1 MQGPTYI
8 SSDIVAQEEAEF
20 PAMTVCPESTKYK
33 ENVLQQHG
41 IVTAKGYNYKVNL
54 TWSSNQTDVSDAEL
68 FELAT
73 NRLDELLQRFQIRFF
88 DTNPVSIFQTFASVM
103 FTTFQQPFSVYF
115 VFVKFRYSEKTKK
128 IWSYLPLIF
137 DIS

>member
-8 SSDIVAQEEAEF
+8 SSNIVAQEEAEF

-33 ENVLQQHG
+33 ENVLQEHG
-41 IVTAKGYNYKVNL
+41 IATAKGYNYKVNL

-73 NRLDELLQRFQIRFF
+73 NRLDELLQRFRIQFF
-88 DTNPVSIFQTFASVM
+88 NTDPVSIF
-103 FTTFQQPFSVYF
+103 
-115 VFVKFRYSEKTKK
+115 
-128 IWSYLPLIF
+128 
-137 DIS
+137 

>member
-8 SSDIVAQEEAEF
+8 SSDIVAQKEAEF

-33 ENVLQQHG
+33 ENVLQEHG
-41 IVTAKGYNYKVNL
+41 IATVKGYNYKVNL

-73 NRLDELLQRFQIRFF
+73 NRFDEILKRFYIRFF
-88 DTNPVSIFQTFASVM
+88 DTNPVSV
-103 FTTFQQPFSVYF
+103 
-115 VFVKFRYSEKTKK
+115 
-128 IWSYLPLIF
+128 L
-137 DIS
+137 